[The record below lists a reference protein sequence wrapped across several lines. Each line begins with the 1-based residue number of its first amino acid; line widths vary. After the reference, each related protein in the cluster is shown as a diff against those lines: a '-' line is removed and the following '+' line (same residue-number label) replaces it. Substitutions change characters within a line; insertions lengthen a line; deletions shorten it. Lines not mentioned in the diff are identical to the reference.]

1 MSAVFEQV
9 QADGRQQPVGS
20 RGALKYTTP
29 VSRWLF
35 GPAADEEQ
43 ETQFMSSGSA
53 RDHSQHSREEC
64 EPLPSAW
71 SQAASSAGSAW
82 PTALAERSDAKARL
96 SKLAQALE
104 SEVIPRLIGAHAK
117 DAKNIKGARAA
128 AMRLEPREI
137 EGFVA
142 LLRNG
147 SDAELGATVS
157 AIHRRGFAVEAIFLE
172 LFSPAARYLGELW
185 VADRCD
191 FSTVTI
197 CLGRLQRL
205 LREWSPAFGTEVE
218 HPANGRRILL
228 AQHTEEQHSFG
239 LSMVAEFFRRAG
251 WEVLGGVGG
260 AVPDPS
266 AQVSREWF
274 DAVGFSIGSETRID
288 WLKERIAQVRKVTR
302 NRSVVVLVG
311 GPLFVLQPAWA
322 QSVGADA
329 SGHDGG
335 QAPKLAED
343 LLATHLVR
351 R

>member
-1 MSAVFEQV
+1 
-9 QADGRQQPVGS
+9 
-20 RGALKYTTP
+20 
-29 VSRWLF
+29 
-35 GPAADEEQ
+35 
-43 ETQFMSSGSA
+43 MSSGSS
-53 RDHSQHSREEC
+53 RDHSPHSHEAC
-64 EPLPSAW
+64 EPLPSVW
-71 SQAASSAGSAW
+71 TRAANMAGSAW

-96 SKLAQALE
+96 SKLARTLE
-104 SEVIPRLIGAHAK
+104 TDVIPRLVGAHGKASH
-117 DAKNIKGARAA
+117 AA
-128 AMRLEPREI
+128 AVRLEPREI
-137 EGFVA
+137 ESFVG

-147 SDAELGATVS
+147 TDAELAAAVEAT
-157 AIHRRGFAVEAIFLE
+157 HRRGFTVESIFLD
-172 LFSPAARYLGELW
+172 LFSPAARHLGELW

-191 FSTVTI
+191 FSSVTI

-205 LREWSPAFGTEVE
+205 LREWSPSFGTEVE

-228 AQHTEEQHSFG
+228 AQHSDEQHSFG

>member
-1 MSAVFEQV
+1 MQYMS
-9 QADGRQQPVGS
+9 PGS
-20 RGALKYTTP
+20 SKD
-29 VSRWLF
+29 S
-35 GPAADEEQ
+35 
-43 ETQFMSSGSA
+43 
-53 RDHSQHSREEC
+53 SREEC
-64 EPLPSAW
+64 EPLSSSWMPAN
-71 SQAASSAGSAW
+71 ASHGSAW
-82 PTALAERSDAKARL
+82 PTALAERSDAKSRL
-96 SKLAQALE
+96 SKLARALE
-104 SEVIPRLIGAHAK
+104 SDVIPRLVGAHGK
-117 DAKNIKGARAA
+117 QPRAVLH
-128 AMRLEPREI
+128 LEPREI
-137 EGFVA
+137 EGFVG

-147 SDAELGATVS
+147 TDAELAAAVE
-157 AIHRRGFAVEAIFLE
+157 AAHRRGLAVEAIFLE
-172 LFSPAARYLGELW
+172 LFAPAARLLGEWW
-185 VADRCD
+185 VADVCD

-228 AQHTEEQHSFG
+228 AQHPDEQHSFG

-274 DAVGFSIGSETRID
+274 DAVGFSIGSESRID

-343 LLATHLVR
+343 VLATRLGHR
-351 R
+351 

>member
-1 MSAVFEQV
+1 VSAVFHQV
-9 QADGRQQPVGS
+9 QVLKQAREIVSQ
-20 RGALKYTTP
+20 RALKFITP
-29 VSRWLF
+29 VVRW
-35 GPAADEEQ
+35 PAKAAANEDQ
-43 ETQFMSSGSA
+43 ETLYMSSGSS
-53 RDHSQHSREEC
+53 RDHAREEC
-64 EPLPSAW
+64 ESLPSSWTPAN
-71 SQAASSAGSAW
+71 SSHGSAW

-104 SEVIPRLIGAHAK
+104 SDVIPRLVGAHGK
-117 DAKNIKGARAA
+117 QPRAA
-128 AMRLEPREI
+128 VHLEPREI
-137 EGFVA
+137 EGFVG

-147 SDAELGATVS
+147 TDAELAAAV
-157 AIHRRGFAVEAIFLE
+157 AAAHRRGLAVEAIFLE
-172 LFSPAARYLGELW
+172 LFAPSARLLGELW

-205 LREWSPAFGTEVE
+205 LREWSPAFGTEIE

-228 AQHTEEQHSFG
+228 AQHSDEQHSFG
-239 LSMVAEFFRRAG
+239 LS
-251 WEVLGGVGG
+251 
-260 AVPDPS
+260 VPDPS

-311 GPLFVLQPAWA
+311 GPLFVLQPEWA

-343 LLATHLVR
+343 LLSTHLVR

>member
-1 MSAVFEQV
+1 M
-9 QADGRQQPVGS
+9 
-20 RGALKYTTP
+20 TP
-29 VSRWLF
+29 VAGRPM
-35 GPAADEEQ
+35 PAATENQ
-43 ETQFMSSGSA
+43 ELKFMPSDSF
-53 RDHSQHSREEC
+53 RDPSRAQSRDEC
-64 EPLPSAW
+64 EILPSAW
-71 SQAASSAGSAW
+71 DPSAGSAW
-82 PTALAERSDAKARL
+82 PTALAGRADAKARL
-96 SKLAQALE
+96 SRLANTLE
-104 SEVIPRLIGAHAK
+104 SDVIPRLVGAHG
-117 DAKNIKGARAA
+117 NVPRASVP
-128 AMRLEPREI
+128 LEGREI

-147 SDAELGATVS
+147 TDAELGAAVAAT
-157 AIHRRGFAVEAIFLE
+157 HRRGLSVQALFLDLFA
-172 LFSPAARYLGELW
+172 PAARHLGELW

-197 CLGRLQRL
+197 SLGRLQRL

-218 HPANGRRILL
+218 HPPNGRRILL
-228 AQHTEEQHSFG
+228 AQHPDEQHSFG

-274 DAVGFSIGSETRID
+274 DAVGFSIGSETRVD

-343 LLATHLVR
+343 LLAARLVR

>member
-1 MSAVFEQV
+1 
-9 QADGRQQPVGS
+9 
-20 RGALKYTTP
+20 
-29 VSRWLF
+29 
-35 GPAADEEQ
+35 
-43 ETQFMSSGSA
+43 
-53 RDHSQHSREEC
+53 
-64 EPLPSAW
+64 
-71 SQAASSAGSAW
+71 
-82 PTALAERSDAKARL
+82 LAERSDAKSRL

-104 SEVIPRLIGAHAK
+104 TEVIPRLVGAHAK
-117 DAKNIKGARAA
+117 DAKAARAA

-147 SDAELGATVS
+147 SDAELGATVG

-172 LFSPAARYLGELW
+172 LFSPAARHLGELW

-228 AQHTEEQHSFG
+228 AQHPEEQHSFG

-274 DAVGFSIGSETRID
+274 DAVGFSIGSETRVD

>member
-1 MSAVFEQV
+1 MNAVFEQV
-9 QADGRQQPVGS
+9 QFLARNHQVESQ
-20 RGALKYTTP
+20 RALKYVTP
-29 VSRWLF
+29 ATRWLF
-35 GPAADEEQ
+35 GLDGGKNQ
-43 ETQFMSSGSA
+43 ETQFMSSSSSGDS
-53 RDHSQHSREEC
+53 SREEC
-64 EPLPSAW
+64 ESL
-71 SQAASSAGSAW
+71 SSGWTQSDSHMGSVW
-82 PTALAERSDAKARL
+82 PNALAERSDAKARL
-96 SKLAQALE
+96 LKLAQTLE
-104 SEVIPRLIGAHAK
+104 SNVIPRLVGAHA
-117 DAKNIKGARAA
+117 NQQRAA
-128 AMRLEPREI
+128 MHLLPREI
-137 EGFVA
+137 ESFVR

-147 SDAELGATVS
+147 ADAELATE
-157 AIHRRGFAVEAIFLE
+157 IGTLHRRGLTVESIFLD
-172 LFSPAARYLGELW
+172 LFAPAARHLGELW
-185 VADRCD
+185 DADRCD

-205 LREWSPAFGTEVE
+205 LREWSPSFGTEVE

-228 AQHTEEQHSFG
+228 AQHSDEQHSFG

-260 AVPDPS
+260 AVSDPS

-274 DAVGFSIGSETRID
+274 DAVGFSIGSESRID

-335 QAPKLAED
+335 QAPKLAEG
-343 LLATHLVR
+343 LLAARLVR
-351 R
+351 A

>member
-1 MSAVFEQV
+1 VSAVFHQMQV
-9 QADGRQQPVGS
+9 PKQARETVSQ
-20 RGALKYTTP
+20 RALKFITP
-29 VSRWLF
+29 VVRW
-35 GPAADEEQ
+35 PAKAAANEDQ
-43 ETQFMSSGSA
+43 ETRYMSSGSS
-53 RDHSQHSREEC
+53 RDHSREEC
-64 EPLPSAW
+64 ESLPSSWTPANG
-71 SQAASSAGSAW
+71 SHGSAW

-104 SEVIPRLIGAHAK
+104 SDVIPRLVGAHGK
-117 DAKNIKGARAA
+117 QPRAA
-128 AMRLEPREI
+128 VHLEPREI
-137 EGFVA
+137 EGFVG

-147 SDAELGATVS
+147 TDGELAAAV
-157 AIHRRGFAVEAIFLE
+157 AAAHRRGLAVEAIFLE
-172 LFSPAARYLGELW
+172 LFAPSARLLGELW

-228 AQHTEEQHSFG
+228 AQHSDEQHSFG

-343 LLATHLVR
+343 LLSTHLVR

>member
-1 MSAVFEQV
+1 
-9 QADGRQQPVGS
+9 
-20 RGALKYTTP
+20 
-29 VSRWLF
+29 
-35 GPAADEEQ
+35 
-43 ETQFMSSGSA
+43 MSSAPS
-53 RDHSQHSREEC
+53 RDSSREEC
-64 EPLPSAW
+64 EVSPTTWGSP
-71 SQAASSAGSAW
+71 AASVGSVW
-82 PTALAERSDAKARL
+82 SSGPAERVDAKARL
-96 SKLAQALE
+96 AKLAQALE
-104 SEVIPRLIGAHAK
+104 SDVIPRLVGAHHTQPRSAI
-117 DAKNIKGARAA
+117 A
-128 AMRLEPREI
+128 LEEREI

-147 SDAELGATVS
+147 SDAEIGAAVS
-157 AIHRRGFAVEAIFLE
+157 ATHRRGFTVEALFLE
-172 LFSPAARYLGELW
+172 LFAPAARHLGELW

-228 AQHTEEQHSFG
+228 AQHPDEQHSFG

-260 AVPDPS
+260 AAPDPS

-274 DAVGFSIGSETRID
+274 DAVGFSIGSQTRID
-288 WLKERIAQVRKVTR
+288 WLKERIAQVRKATR

-335 QAPKLAED
+335 AAPKLAEG
-343 LLATHLVR
+343 LLAAR
-351 R
+351 FAQR

>member
-1 MSAVFEQV
+1 MPAV
-9 QADGRQQPVGS
+9 
-20 RGALKYTTP
+20 
-29 VSRWLF
+29 
-35 GPAADEEQ
+35 DETE
-43 ETQFMSSGSA
+43 ETQFMSSAPS
-53 RDHSQHSREEC
+53 RDNASQEC
-64 EPLPSAW
+64 DAA
-71 SQAASSAGSAW
+71 QAAWGSPSSAVGSVW
-82 PTALAERSDAKARL
+82 PTGPSERVDAKVRL
-96 SKLAQALE
+96 SKLAKALE
-104 SEVIPRLIGAHAK
+104 SDVIPRLVGAHGNEPRTAVH
-117 DAKNIKGARAA
+117 
-128 AMRLEPREI
+128 LQPREI
-137 EGFVA
+137 ESFVA

-147 SDAELGATVS
+147 TDAELGAAVAAT
-157 AIHRRGFAVEAIFLE
+157 HRRGLAVDAIFLE
-172 LFSPAARYLGELW
+172 LFSPAARHLGELW

-228 AQHTEEQHSFG
+228 AQHPDEQHSFG

-251 WEVLGGVGG
+251 WEVLGGIGG

-288 WLKERIAQVRKVTR
+288 WLKERIAQVRRVTR
-302 NRSVVVLVG
+302 NRAGVVLVG

-329 SGHDGG
+329 AGSDGG
-335 QAPKLAED
+335 AAPKLAED
-343 LLATHLVR
+343 LLAARLVHR
-351 R
+351 

>member
-1 MSAVFEQV
+1 MSAATVPRQRVAAERGTHRVAVRRALDRITPALRWPLPQLW
-9 QADGRQQPVGS
+9 ADGD
-20 RGALKYTTP
+20 AT
-29 VSRWLF
+29 
-35 GPAADEEQ
+35 Q
-43 ETQFMSSGSA
+43 ETQYMSSGE
-53 RDHSQHSREEC
+53 SREVPPEAC
-64 EPLPSAW
+64 EGAPASWGAP
-71 SQAASSAGSAW
+71 AAAGSVW
-82 PTALAERSDAKARL
+82 PSGPSERVDAKARL
-96 SKLAQALE
+96 SKLARALE
-104 SEVIPRLIGAHAK
+104 SDVIPRLVGAH
-117 DAKNIKGARAA
+117 GHVPRAA
-128 AMRLEPREI
+128 PRLEAREI

-147 SDAELGATVS
+147 TDAELAAAV
-157 AIHRRGFAVEAIFLE
+157 AAVHRRGFAVEGIFLE
-172 LFSPAARYLGELW
+172 LFAPAARHLGELW

-205 LREWSPAFGTEVE
+205 LREWSPAFGHEVE
-218 HPANGRRILL
+218 HPANGRRVLL
-228 AQHTEEQHSFG
+228 AQHPEEQHSFG

-288 WLKERIAQVRKVTR
+288 WLKERIAQVRKVSR
-302 NRSVVVLVG
+302 NRAVVVLVG

-329 SGHDGG
+329 SGHEGG

-343 LLATHLVR
+343 LLSARLVHR
-351 R
+351 